1 LTKLPRDSDERQTY
15 IGEGGREFGMEGGE
29 NCDEE
34 RSDEQKVV
42 SYVGRRYVRGA
53 KRQAEGSSLE
63 ERRYIDLAAALL

>member
-1 LTKLPRDSDERQTY
+1 
-15 IGEGGREFGMEGGE
+15 MEGGE